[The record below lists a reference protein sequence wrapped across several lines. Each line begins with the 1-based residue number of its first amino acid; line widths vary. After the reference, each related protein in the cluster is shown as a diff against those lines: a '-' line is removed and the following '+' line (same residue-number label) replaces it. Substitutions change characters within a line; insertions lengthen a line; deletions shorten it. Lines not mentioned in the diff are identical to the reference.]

1 MYAFRSFYNGGGVA
15 IGDLNNDGLP
25 DIFFTGN
32 MVTNRLYLNRGNF
45 QFEDVTEEA
54 GLLSDGI
61 WSAGVSFAD
70 VNGDGLLDIYITKSG
85 RPGGERRHNEL
96 FINTGLPENSDTDI
110 PLFEEKSAEFGLDV
124 TGLSTHAVFF
134 DYDRDGDLDMY
145 LLNTSFDAIGGY
157 ENITGEAR
165 QTPDPN
171 GGDKL
176 FRNDTHPSSLQQP
189 SNGPGEKFTD
199 VTSEAG
205 IYSSRI
211 AFGLSASVAD
221 VNRDGW
227 PDIYV
232 ANDFFERD
240 YLYIN
245 NQDGTF
251 REVLEEQMNS
261 ISLSSMGTDIADLT
275 NNGWPD
281 IYVADM
287 YPYSESR
294 KKTKM
299 RYETYSE
306 YQQNVKKG
314 FHHQVTRNTLQLNLG
329 NDSEYHD
336 LPLFSEIGRL
346 SGVEASDWSWA
357 VLLAD
362 YDYNG
367 YTDIYVTN
375 GIYKDLLDQDYIH
388 YMADPNE
395 IRGMIQSD
403 RDDVIMTL
411 MDRIPSVPQPN
422 FLFSGEG
429 ELHFTD
435 SSEAWGLARPGFS
448 SGAAWGDLN
457 GDGSLDMVV
466 NDVNGPARVYR
477 NQVTELHPERGRL
490 VLELLGCLLY
500 TSPSPRD

>member
-1 MYAFRSFYNGGGVA
+1 
-15 IGDLNNDGLP
+15 
-25 DIFFTGN
+25 
-32 MVTNRLYLNRGNF
+32 
-45 QFEDVTEEA
+45 
-54 GLLSDGI
+54 
-61 WSAGVSFAD
+61 
-70 VNGDGLLDIYITKSG
+70 
-85 RPGGERRHNEL
+85 
-96 FINTGLPENSDTDI
+96 
-110 PLFEEKSAEFGLDV
+110 
-124 TGLSTHAVFF
+124 
-134 DYDRDGDLDMY
+134 
-145 LLNTSFDAIGGY
+145 
-157 ENITGEAR
+157 
-165 QTPDPN
+165 
-171 GGDKL
+171 
-176 FRNDTHPSSLQQP
+176 
-189 SNGPGEKFTD
+189 
-199 VTSEAG
+199 
-205 IYSSRI
+205 
-211 AFGLSASVAD
+211 
-221 VNRDGW
+221 
-227 PDIYV
+227 
-232 ANDFFERD
+232 
-240 YLYIN
+240 
-245 NQDGTF
+245 
-251 REVLEEQMNS
+251 
-261 ISLSSMGTDIADLT
+261 MGTDIADLT

-490 VLELLGCLLY
+490 VLELLGDAPNTRAIGAQLEVWANGSYWYREHTLQRGFQSSVAPGLHVGLGDD
-500 TSPSPRD
+500 TGRVDSLRLRWPDGRISRMQDIELPAQLTLKQSQSSEPESTIPPSPIITGDLSIENLRETSSMSSRSSSDGLQSQKTTSDTSTLPLLEDITNKMGINLSLIHI